1 MEQTNDQTVVIT
13 VVGRDTIGIIARVS
27 QVLYDCHV
35 NIKDIS
41 QTIMEDIF
49 TMIMLVDMSKST
61 LDIKE
66 LSDRMDELGK
76 EIGLSILLQRSD
88 LFNAMH
94 RI

>member
-1 MEQTNDQTVVIT
+1 MDQTSEQTAVIT

-27 QVLYDCHV
+27 QILYECHV

-41 QTIMEDIF
+41 QTIMDSIF
-49 TMIMLVDMSKST
+49 TMIMIVDLSQST
-61 LDIKE
+61 ADIKE
-66 LSDRMDELGK
+66 LSQLLEELGEK
-76 EIGLSILLQRSD
+76 IGLSILMQHTD

>member
-1 MEQTNDQTVVIT
+1 MERKDDKTAVVT
-13 VVGRDTIGIIARVS
+13 VVGKDTFGIIARVS
-27 QVLYDCHV
+27 QILFENKV

-49 TMIMLVDMSKST
+49 TMIMIVDLSKASA
-61 LDIKE
+61 DIKDISTKLE
-66 LSDRMDELGK
+66 ELGK
-76 EIGLSILLQRSD
+76 SIGLSILIQHAD

>member
-1 MEQTNDQTVVIT
+1 MERKDDKTAVVT
-13 VVGRDTIGIIARVS
+13 VVGKDTFGIIARVS
-27 QVLYDCHV
+27 QILFENQV

-49 TMIMLVDMSKST
+49 TMIMIVDLSRASS
-61 LDIKE
+61 DIKE
-66 LSDRMDELGK
+66 LSSQLEELGK
-76 EIGLSILLQRSD
+76 KIGLSILIQHAD

>member
-1 MEQTNDQTVVIT
+1 MHEKEEKTAVVT
-13 VVGRDTIGIIARVS
+13 VVGKDTFGIIARVS
-27 QVLYDCHV
+27 QILFENKV

-49 TMIMLVDMSKST
+49 TMIMIVDLSQASA
-61 LDIKE
+61 DIKD
-66 LSDRMDELGK
+66 LSHQFEELGK
-76 EIGLSILLQRSD
+76 KIGLSILIQHAD